1 MDMSNKIIYTEKSEQ
16 DLVNIYRYIAIDL
29 LVPETAKKQVERIMN
44 AIKGLDE
51 LPLRYKL
58 YQNEPWHSRG
68 LRVLP
73 VDNYLVFYTVI
84 EEEKTVAIVRIMYGG
99 RNIEL
104 QLSNTKNIE

>member
-1 MDMSNKIIYTEKSEQ
+1 MSNKIIYTEKSEQ

>member
-58 YQNEPWHSRG
+58 YQNEPWC
-68 LRVLP
+68 
-73 VDNYLVFYTVI
+73 YLAFC
-84 EEEKTVAIVRIMYGG
+84 
-99 RNIEL
+99 L
-104 QLSNTKNIE
+104 L